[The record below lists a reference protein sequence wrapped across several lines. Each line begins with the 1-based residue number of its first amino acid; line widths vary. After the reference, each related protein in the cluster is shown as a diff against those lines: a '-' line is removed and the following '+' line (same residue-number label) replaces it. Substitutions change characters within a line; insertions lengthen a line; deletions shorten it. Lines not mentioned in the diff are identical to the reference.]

1 MPKRRRGDRSDNEA
15 ETVTFTLSEDRSVDI
30 LSSSTTTPTTST
42 ILSPPVPLLEQVIN
56 VSEWTIGTD
65 RVFTSNTLF
74 SSTVEPA
81 PHMSFNEPDH
91 NLHIPG
97 AYYDVVDVSDFQPP
111 PEPLQPSRSSDTE
124 SSKNSKERLLFF
136 FLSAHY

>member
-42 ILSPPVPLLEQVIN
+42 ILSPPVPLPEQVIN

-74 SSTVEPA
+74 SSTVKPA

-91 NLHIPG
+91 HLHIPG

-111 PEPLQPSRSSDTE
+111 PEPLQPSQSSNTE
-124 SSKNSKERLLFF
+124 SSKNSKEILFLF